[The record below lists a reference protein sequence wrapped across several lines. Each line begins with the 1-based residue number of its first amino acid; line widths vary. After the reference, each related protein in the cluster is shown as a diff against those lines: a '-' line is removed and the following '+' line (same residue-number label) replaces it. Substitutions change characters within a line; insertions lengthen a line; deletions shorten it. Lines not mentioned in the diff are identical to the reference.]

1 LTTADVAVLQQYVP
15 DIAAI
20 TPILG
25 GQAQVAAG
33 ANNWN
38 TRVQGHYP
46 DYQTIGNYPVSTGA
60 FFTQAD
66 EASAAP
72 VAVLGQTVV
81 QNLFPN
87 GVNPVGQQVR
97 IRTVMF
103 QVVGVLTPKGNNG
116 FQDQD
121 DIILIPYSAAQGR
134 LFGGTT
140 VNQIQIQVNAT
151 ANINPVIADATQV
164 LRQSHRLRANQANDF
179 TIRNNQ
185 QFVTAREQ
193 STQTLTLLLTAV
205 AAVSLLVGGIG
216 IINIML
222 VSVTER
228 TREIGIRI
236 PIGAKAHYVLSQF
249 LVEAVTLSAIGGLLG
264 ILGGTIS
271 TYVVGYFAGWPM
283 VIAPSSV
290 SWALPTLPYCSR
302 CNVDRLPAVLMKR
315 NWPKRRCK
323 SSWAW

>member
-164 LRQSHRLRANQANDF
+164 LALIPPAACEPGKRLHHSQQPA
-179 TIRNNQ
+179 IRHG
-185 QFVTAREQ
+185 AG
-193 STQTLTLLLTAV
+193 AIDPDADPAPHGGGCGV
-205 AAVSLLVGGIG
+205 AAGG
-216 IINIML
+216 
-222 VSVTER
+222 R
-228 TREIGIRI
+228 HR
-236 PIGAKAHYVLSQF
+236 HH
-249 LVEAVTLSAIGGLLG
+249 
-264 ILGGTIS
+264 
-271 TYVVGYFAGWPM
+271 
-283 VIAPSSV
+283 
-290 SWALPTLPYCSR
+290 
-302 CNVDRLPAVLMKR
+302 
-315 NWPKRRCK
+315 
-323 SSWAW
+323 